1 MKIQLTSKE
10 TRKLNSAISLVDQT
24 LARFPVPK
32 AMIKSTASISHK
44 FNINADG
51 SSELEIHEKSFST
64 FLDSGSE
71 AVIKLGQLVKSTFAE
86 FTGIAKEFNYDMEAA
101 DTSIQKRGEAFAT
114 APEYKDTYNP
124 ASTPFC
130 PSQEEYLKELL
141 GKEGFA
147 EILKSQKALKPRIK
161 VLPSNS
167 ESIPYEVRLQA
178 AKQTVSEAILD
189 ATTAASYFGVK
200 EEDIVKGFQLK

>member
-10 TRKLNSAISLVDQT
+10 TRKLNSAISLIDQT

-32 AMIKSTASISHK
+32 AMIKSTATISHK

-86 FTGIAKEFNYDMEAA
+86 FTKIAKEFDYDMEAA
-101 DTSIQKRGEAFAT
+101 DTSIQERGEAFDT
-114 APEYKDTYNP
+114 EPEYKDTYNP

-147 EILKSQKALKPRIK
+147 EILKSQKALIK

-189 ATTAASYFGVK
+189 ATTAASHFGVK

>member
-32 AMIKSTASISHK
+32 AMIKSTATISHK

-86 FTGIAKEFNYDMEAA
+86 FTKIAKEFDYDMEAA
-101 DTSIQKRGEAFAT
+101 DTSIQERGEAFDT
-114 APEYKDTYNP
+114 EPEYKDTYNP

-147 EILKSQKALKPRIK
+147 EILKSQKALIK

-189 ATTAASYFGVK
+189 ATTAASHFGVK

>member
-10 TRKLNSAISLVDQT
+10 TRKLNSAISLIDQT

-32 AMIKSTASISHK
+32 AMIKSTATISHK

-86 FTGIAKEFNYDMEAA
+86 FTKIAKEFDYDMEAA
-101 DTSIQKRGEAFAT
+101 DTSIQERGEAFDT
-114 APEYKDTYNP
+114 EPEYKDTYNP

-147 EILKSQKALKPRIK
+147 EILKSQKALIK

-178 AKQTVSEAILD
+178 AKQTVSEATLD
-189 ATTAASYFGVK
+189 ATTAASHFGVK
-200 EEDIVKGFQLK
+200 EEEIVKGFQLK

>member
-10 TRKLNSAISLVDQT
+10 TRKLNSAISLIDQT

-86 FTGIAKEFNYDMEAA
+86 FTGIAKEFYDDMEAA
-101 DTSIQKRGEAFAT
+101 DTSIQERGEAFAT
-114 APEYKDTYNP
+114 EPEYEDTYNP

-147 EILKSQKALKPRIK
+147 EILKSQKALIK

-189 ATTAASYFGVK
+189 STTAASHFGVK
-200 EEDIVKGFQLK
+200 EEEIVKGFPA